1 VGDAE
6 AMSQHNDRPEAKR
19 IESALPG
26 VTAEEVKTYLRLH
39 PELLAN
45 DPDLMAF
52 LVPPSQ
58 STGRNVLDMQHFMI
72 GRLQNQVRTLRDIQS
87 DLIEASSLNSLAREQ
102 VHAAVLRLMDARSFE
117 HFVEYATMPDGLARL
132 LGVRAV
138 TLCVETANG
147 VSGIGIRGVR
157 VLEPGGVDRI
167 LGPSEKCRLAAN
179 VRGSRGL
186 YGHLAEDVNSEALV
200 RLDFSPASP
209 PGLLALGGYEGE
221 QFHPDQAVDLL
232 EFLARIMERC
242 VRQWLDLP
250 PAR

>member
-1 VGDAE
+1 
-6 AMSQHNDRPEAKR
+6 MSQQNDSTGAKR
-19 IESALPG
+19 IEDAGTAPSAD
-26 VTAEEVKTYLRLH
+26 EVKSYLRQH

-45 DPDLMAF
+45 DAELLSS

-72 GRLQNQVRTLRDIQS
+72 GRLQNQVRMLRDIQS
-87 DLIEASSLNSLAREQ
+87 DLIEATSLNSIAREQ
-102 VHAAVLRLMDARSFE
+102 VHAAALKLLDARSFE
-117 HFVEYATMPDGLARL
+117 HLIEYTTSPDGLARV
-132 LGVRAV
+132 LGIRAATV
-138 TLCVETANG
+138 CIETANG

-167 LGPSEKCRLAAN
+167 LGLGERCRLSAH

-186 YGHLAEDVNSEALV
+186 YGHLADEVHSEALV
-200 RLDFSPASP
+200 RLDISRGSP
-209 PGLLALGGYEGE
+209 PGLLALGGFDPD

-232 EFLARIMERC
+232 EFLANIVERG

-250 PAR
+250 PA

>member
-1 VGDAE
+1 
-6 AMSQHNDRPEAKR
+6 MSQQNDSTEAKQ
-19 IESALPG
+19 IDDAGTALSAD
-26 VTAEEVKTYLRLH
+26 EVKTYLRQH

-45 DPDLMAF
+45 DPDLISA

-72 GRLQNQVRTLRDIQS
+72 GRLQNQVRMLRDIQS
-87 DLIEASSLNSLAREQ
+87 DLIEASSLNSIAREQ
-102 VHAAVLRLMDARSFE
+102 VHAAALRLLDARSFE
-117 HFVEYATMPDGLARL
+117 HLIEYVTTPDGLARV
-132 LGVRAV
+132 LGVRASTV
-138 TLCVETANG
+138 CIETASG

-167 LGPSEKCRLAAN
+167 LGPGERCRLSAH

-186 YGHLAEDVNSEALV
+186 YGNLAEDIHSEALV

-209 PGLLALGGYEGE
+209 LGLLALGGFDPE

-232 EFLARIMERC
+232 EFLANVVERC

>member
-1 VGDAE
+1 
-6 AMSQHNDRPEAKR
+6 MSQQNDSTEAKR
-19 IESALPG
+19 LDDTNAALS
-26 VTAEEVKTYLRLH
+26 AEEVKSYLRLH

-45 DPDLMAF
+45 DADLIAA

-58 STGRNVLDMQHFMI
+58 STGRNVVDMQHFMI
-72 GRLQNQVRTLRDIQS
+72 GRLQNQVRMLRDIQS
-87 DLIEASSLNSLAREQ
+87 ELIEASSLNSLAREQ
-102 VHAAVLRLMDARSFE
+102 VHAATLKLLDARSFE
-117 HFVEYATMPDGLARL
+117 HMIEYTTRADGLAHL
-132 LGVRAV
+132 LGVRAA
-138 TLCVETANG
+138 TLCIETANG

-167 LGPSEKCRLAAN
+167 IGYGERCRLAPH

-186 YGHLAEDVNSEALV
+186 YGHMAEDVHSEALV

-209 PGLLALGGYEGE
+209 PGLLALGGFEPD
-221 QFHPDQAVDLL
+221 QFHPEQAVDLL
-232 EFLARIMERC
+232 EFLASVVERC

>member
-1 VGDAE
+1 
-6 AMSQHNDRPEAKR
+6 MSQHNDRPEAQR
-19 IESALPG
+19 IDDVPPAISAAD
-26 VTAEEVKTYLRLH
+26 VTAYLRRH

-45 DPDLMAF
+45 DPDLIAS

-72 GRLQNQVRTLRDIQS
+72 GRLQGQVRMLRDIQS
-87 DLIEASSLNSLAREQ
+87 DLIEASSLNSFAREQ
-102 VHAAVLRLMDARSFE
+102 VHAAALRLLDAESFE
-117 HFVEYATMPDGLARL
+117 HLIEYATGPEGLARV
-132 LGVRAV
+132 LGVRAA

-147 VSGIGIRGVR
+147 VAGIGIRGVR

-167 LGPSEKCRLAAN
+167 MGIGERCRLAAH

-186 YGHLAEDVNSEALV
+186 YGPLAEEVNSEALV
-200 RLDFSPASP
+200 RLDFAPGAP
-209 PGLLALGGYEGE
+209 PGLMALGGFEPE

-232 EFLARIMERC
+232 EFLARIVERC
-242 VRQWLDLP
+242 VRRWLDLP

>member
-1 VGDAE
+1 
-6 AMSQHNDRPEAKR
+6 MSQQNDSTEAKR
-19 IESALPG
+19 LDDTDATLA
-26 VTAEEVKTYLRLH
+26 AEEVRAYLRRN
-39 PELLAN
+39 PDLLAN
-45 DPDLMAF
+45 DPDLIAA
-52 LVPPSQ
+52 LIPPSQ
-58 STGRNVLDMQHFMI
+58 STGRNVVDMQHFMI
-72 GRLQNQVRTLRDIQS
+72 GRLQNHVRMLRDIQS

-102 VHAAVLRLMDARSFE
+102 VHAATLKLLDARSFE
-117 HFVEYATMPDGLARL
+117 HMIEYTTSPDGLARL
-132 LGVRAV
+132 LGIRAA
-138 TLCVETANG
+138 TLCIETATG

-167 LGPSEKCRLAAN
+167 LGAGERCKLVPH

-186 YGHLAEDVNSEALV
+186 YGNMADEVHSEALV

-209 PGLLALGGYEGE
+209 PGLLALGGFEPD

-232 EFLARIMERC
+232 EFLADVVERC

>member
-1 VGDAE
+1 
-6 AMSQHNDRPEAKR
+6 MSQQNDSTEAKR
-19 IESALPG
+19 MDDIEAALSAD
-26 VTAEEVKTYLRLH
+26 EVKAYLRQH

-45 DPDLMAF
+45 DPDLISA

-58 STGRNVLDMQHFMI
+58 STGRNVVDMQHFMI
-72 GRLQNQVRTLRDIQS
+72 GRLQNQVRLLRDIQS
-87 DLIEASSLNSLAREQ
+87 DLIEATSLNSLAREQ
-102 VHAAVLRLMDARSFE
+102 VHAAALKLLDARSFE
-117 HFVEYATMPDGLARL
+117 HMIEYATTADGLARM
-132 LGVRAV
+132 LGIRAA
-138 TLCVETANG
+138 TLCIETANG

-167 LGPSEKCRLAAN
+167 VGTGERCRLAAH

-186 YGHLAEDVNSEALV
+186 YGHLAEEVHSEALV

-209 PGLLALGGYEGE
+209 PGLLALGGFEPE

-232 EFLARIMERC
+232 EFLADVVERC

>member
-1 VGDAE
+1 
-6 AMSQHNDRPEAKR
+6 MSQHNDRPEAQR
-19 IESALPG
+19 IEDAPLAITASD
-26 VTAEEVKTYLRLH
+26 VTAYLRRH

-45 DPDLMAF
+45 DPELIAT

-72 GRLQNQVRTLRDIQS
+72 GRLQNQVRMLRDIQS
-87 DLIEASSLNSLAREQ
+87 DLIEASSLNSFAREQ
-102 VHAAVLRLMDARSFE
+102 VHAAALRLLDAKSFE
-117 HFVEYATMPDGLARL
+117 HFIEYATGPDGLARV
-132 LGVRAV
+132 LGVRAA
-138 TLCVETANG
+138 TLCIETTNG
-147 VSGIGIRGVR
+147 VAGIGIRGVR

-167 LGPSEKCRLAAN
+167 LGAGENCRLAAH

-186 YGHLAEDVNSEALV
+186 YGGLAEDVNSEALV
-200 RLDFSPASP
+200 RLDFSPATP
-209 PGLLALGGYEGE
+209 PGLLALGGFDPE

-232 EFLARIMERC
+232 EFLARIVERC

>member
-1 VGDAE
+1 
-6 AMSQHNDRPEAKR
+6 MSQQNDSTEAKR
-19 IESALPG
+19 IE
-26 VTAEEVKTYLRLH
+26 TAEASLSVEDVKAYLRQH

-45 DPDLMAF
+45 DPDLISA

-72 GRLQNQVRTLRDIQS
+72 GRLQNQVRMLRDIQS
-87 DLIEASSLNSLAREQ
+87 DLIEATSLNSIAREQ
-102 VHAAVLRLMDARSFE
+102 VHAATLKLLDARSFE
-117 HFVEYATMPDGLARL
+117 HLIEYVTAPDGLARI
-132 LGVRAV
+132 LGIRAATV
-138 TLCVETANG
+138 CIETANG

-167 LGPSEKCRLAAN
+167 LGFDERCRLASH

-186 YGHLAEDVNSEALV
+186 YGNLAEEVQSEALV

-209 PGLLALGGYEGE
+209 PGLLALGGFEAE

-232 EFLARIMERC
+232 EFLARVVERC

>member
-1 VGDAE
+1 
-6 AMSQHNDRPEAKR
+6 MSQQNDSTEAKR
-19 IESALPG
+19 MDDTETALS
-26 VTAEEVKTYLRLH
+26 AEEVKAYLRQH
-39 PELLAN
+39 PELLVN
-45 DPDLMAF
+45 DPELISA

-58 STGRNVLDMQHFMI
+58 STGRNVVDMQHFMI
-72 GRLQNQVRTLRDIQS
+72 GRLQNQVRMLRDIQS
-87 DLIEASSLNSLAREQ
+87 DLIEATSLNSLAREQ
-102 VHAAVLRLMDARSFE
+102 VHAAALKLLDARSFE
-117 HFVEYATMPDGLARL
+117 HMIEYATTADGLARM
-132 LGVRAV
+132 LGIRAA
-138 TLCVETANG
+138 TLCIETANG

-167 LGPSEKCRLAAN
+167 VGTGERCRLAAH

-186 YGHLAEDVNSEALV
+186 YGHLAEEVQSEALV

-209 PGLLALGGYEGE
+209 PGLLALGGFEPE

-232 EFLARIMERC
+232 EFLANVVERC

>member
-1 VGDAE
+1 MSQQNDSTEAKRLDDAE
-6 AMSQHNDRPEAKR
+6 AAL
-19 IESALPG
+19 SAD
-26 VTAEEVKTYLRLH
+26 EVKAYLRQH
-39 PELLAN
+39 PELLVN
-45 DPDLMAF
+45 DPELISA

-58 STGRNVLDMQHFMI
+58 STGRNVVDMQHFMI
-72 GRLQNQVRTLRDIQS
+72 GRLQNQVRMLRDIQS
-87 DLIEASSLNSLAREQ
+87 DLIEATSLNSIAREQ
-102 VHAAVLRLMDARSFE
+102 VHAAALKLLDARSFE
-117 HFVEYATMPDGLARL
+117 HMIEYTTTADGLARM
-132 LGVRAV
+132 LGIRAA
-138 TLCVETANG
+138 TLCIETANG

-167 LGPSEKCRLAAN
+167 VGMGERCRLAAN

-186 YGHLAEDVNSEALV
+186 YGHLAEEVHSEALV

-209 PGLLALGGYEGE
+209 PGLLALGGFEPE

-232 EFLARIMERC
+232 EFLANVVERC

>member
-1 VGDAE
+1 
-6 AMSQHNDRPEAKR
+6 MSQQNDSTEAKR
-19 IESALPG
+19 MDDIEAALSAD
-26 VTAEEVKTYLRLH
+26 EVKAYLRQH

-45 DPDLMAF
+45 DLDLISA

-58 STGRNVLDMQHFMI
+58 STGRNVVDMQHFMI
-72 GRLQNQVRTLRDIQS
+72 GRLQNHVRMLRDIQS
-87 DLIEASSLNSLAREQ
+87 DLIEATSLNSLAREQ
-102 VHAAVLRLMDARSFE
+102 VHAAALKLLDARSFE
-117 HFVEYATMPDGLARL
+117 HMIEYATTADGLARM
-132 LGVRAV
+132 LGIRAA
-138 TLCVETANG
+138 TLCIETANG

-167 LGPSEKCRLAAN
+167 VGMGERCRLAAH

-186 YGHLAEDVNSEALV
+186 YGHLAEEVQSEALV

-209 PGLLALGGYEGE
+209 PGLLALGGFEPE

-232 EFLARIMERC
+232 EFLANVVERC

>member
-1 VGDAE
+1 
-6 AMSQHNDRPEAKR
+6 MSQQNDSTGAQR
-19 IESALPG
+19 ISVAG
-26 VTAEEVKTYLRLH
+26 STVDADEVKAYLRQH

-45 DPDLMAF
+45 DADLIAS

-58 STGRNVLDMQHFMI
+58 STGRNVLDMQQFMI

-87 DLIEASSLNSLAREQ
+87 DLIEATSLNSIAREQ
-102 VHAAVLRLMDARSFE
+102 VHAATLKLLDAKSFE
-117 HFVEYATMPDGLARL
+117 HLIEYITTPDGLARM
-132 LGVRAV
+132 LGIRAATV
-138 TLCVETANG
+138 CIETANG

-167 LGPSEKCRLAAN
+167 LGIGESCRLAAN

-186 YGHLAEDVNSEALV
+186 YGNLAEDVHSEALV
-200 RLDFSPASP
+200 RLDVSPGSP
-209 PGLLALGGYEGE
+209 PGLLALGGFDPE

-232 EFLARIMERC
+232 EFLAHVVERC